1 MCALSMES
9 SNTTAEII
17 FRLWSGRMTTNE
29 CYEQSLLAR
38 LNEVERT
45 REWLECELREVR
57 NRIQRDGSQMKD
69 FIDWSGDKPKFNNIG
84 EWIK

>member
-1 MCALSMES
+1 
-9 SNTTAEII
+9 
-17 FRLWSGRMTTNE
+17 MTTDE
-29 CYEQSLLAR
+29 LYEQSLIQR

-57 NRIQRDGSQMKD
+57 NRLQRKRSQQKD
-69 FIDWSGDKPKFNNIG
+69 VIDWAGDTPQCNNRG

>member
-1 MCALSMES
+1 
-9 SNTTAEII
+9 
-17 FRLWSGRMTTNE
+17 MTTNE

-57 NRIQRDGSQMKD
+57 NRMGRDKNREI
-69 FIDWSGDKPKFNNIG
+69 IDWSGDRPKFNNVG
-84 EWIK
+84 EWVTK